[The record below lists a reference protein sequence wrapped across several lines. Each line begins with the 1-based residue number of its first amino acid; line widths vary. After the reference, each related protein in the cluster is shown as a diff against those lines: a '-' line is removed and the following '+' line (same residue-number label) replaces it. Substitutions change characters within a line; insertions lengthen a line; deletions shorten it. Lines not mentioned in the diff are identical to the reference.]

1 MASSLLLGFAGTSRL
16 SEKNFGFGRDICY
29 HVPRSL
35 MKRKNRIS
43 RKAKLPSL
51 GVLARQLN
59 PLDEPAILM
68 ERLKLETSESRHL
81 EWKIT
86 APIGSTVTK
95 KVKCRMLKA
104 LISFAN
110 TDGGFIVFGIDPKGR
125 WVGLTESEIND
136 TDPANIAEFVNE
148 CVSPEL
154 AGLNYGLLRKA
165 KRFFPVLHIPPSQLM
180 PHVTTKEFGN
190 KLADGTNVIYI
201 RKHAV
206 YCRFAG
212 KSDLATASQYARI
225 IAQRTEM
232 LRKEMLRVVRKVDLP
247 ATGSLVVSRADQK
260 PIVRVSRLTTDKTA
274 PAVRITRDPTEASEI
289 IVQEELSQAIFSE
302 INNVLDANRLLAPN
316 DLTFVLGDNVYYRIY
331 AERHLVESNGSNLE
345 MLATTALAKLYAPS
359 FFWLLALPAK
369 TVAKVISSIS
379 ADIHMRAVC
388 RLAIMLGS
396 KAIDWF
402 SASLDEKWKGYSQPP
417 GHYHLFNKM
426 KIDVASGANPILIAL
441 QQSANSRIISSV
453 EQKDISVKDLLED
466 RQLAGNLL
474 SATCRVVFENNNT
487 DDRAACRQLDIVA
500 YGADLPKRCDAILA
514 ELAKLEI

>member
-1 MASSLLLGFAGTSRL
+1 
-16 SEKNFGFGRDICY
+16 
-29 HVPRSL
+29 
-35 MKRKNRIS
+35 MKRKKHIS
-43 RKAKLPSL
+43 AKAKLPSL
-51 GVLARQLN
+51 GVLARQSN

-68 ERLKLETSESRHL
+68 ERLQLETSESRHL

-86 APIGSTVTK
+86 APVGSAVTK

-125 WVGLTESEIND
+125 WVGLSETEIKD
-136 TDPANIAEFVNE
+136 TDPANIAELLNE

-165 KRFFPVLHIPPSQLM
+165 ARFFPVLHIPPSQLM
-180 PHVTTKEFGN
+180 PHVTTKEFSE
-190 KLADGTNVIYI
+190 KLADGTNAIYI

-232 LRKEMLRVVRKVDLP
+232 LRKEMLRVVRKVDVP
-247 ATGSLVVSRADQK
+247 ATGSFVVSRTVQK

-274 PAVRITRDPTEASEI
+274 RAVRITRDPSEASEI

-316 DLTFVLGDNVYYRIY
+316 ALTFVLGDNIYYRIY
-331 AERHLVESNGSNLE
+331 AERQHVESAGSSLE

-359 FFWLLALPAK
+359 FFWLLRLPVNI
-369 TVAKVISSIS
+369 VARIIASIS
-379 ADIHMRAVC
+379 ADTHMRAVC
-388 RLAIMLGS
+388 RIAILLGP
-396 KAIDWF
+396 KASDWL
-402 SASLDEKWKGYSQPP
+402 SGVLDKKWKGFSQPP
-417 GHYHLFNKM
+417 SHYLLFNKM
-426 KIDVASGANPILIAL
+426 RIDVVSGESPMLIAL
-441 QQSANSRIISSV
+441 QQSTNSRIISSV
-453 EQKDISVKDLLED
+453 GQKDISVKDLLD
-466 RQLAGNLL
+466 NPQLAGDLL
-474 SATCRVVFENNNT
+474 SATCRAVFERNNS
-487 DDRAACRQLDIVA
+487 DDRAACRQLDILA
-500 YGADLPKRCDAILA
+500 YGADLSKRCDAIVA
-514 ELAKLEI
+514 ELAALN

>member
-1 MASSLLLGFAGTSRL
+1 
-16 SEKNFGFGRDICY
+16 
-29 HVPRSL
+29 
-35 MKRKNRIS
+35 MKRKKRS
-43 RKAKLPSL
+43 RAKAKLPSL
-51 GVLARQLN
+51 GVLARQSN

-68 ERLKLETSESRHL
+68 ERLKLETSESRYL

-110 TDGGFIVFGIDPKGR
+110 TDGGFIVFGIDPKGL
-125 WVGLTESEIND
+125 WIGLSESEIKD
-136 TDPANIAEFVNE
+136 TDPANIAELLSE

-165 KRFFPVLHIPPSQLM
+165 KRFFPLLHIPPSQLM
-180 PHVTTKEFGN
+180 PHVTTKEFGE
-190 KLADGTNVIYI
+190 KLADGTNAIYI

-247 ATGSLVVSRADQK
+247 ASGPFVVSRAVPK

-274 PAVRITRDPTEASEI
+274 PAVRITRDPSEASEI

-302 INNVLDANRLLAPN
+302 INNVIDANRLLAPN
-316 DLTFVLGDNVYYRIY
+316 ALSFVLGDNVYYRIY
-331 AERHLVESNGSNLE
+331 AERQHVESNGSSLE

-359 FFWLLALPAK
+359 FFWLLRLPADV
-369 TVAKVISSIS
+369 VAKIISGIS

-388 RLAIMLGS
+388 RMAVLLGS
-396 KAIDWF
+396 LAIDWL
-402 SASLDEKWKGYSQPP
+402 SSVLDKRWKGYSQPP
-417 GHYHLFNKM
+417 GHYLLFNKM
-426 KIDVASGANPILIAL
+426 KGDVASGENPMLIAL
-441 QQSANSRIISSV
+441 QQSTNSRIISSV
-453 EQKDISVKDLLED
+453 EQKDVSVKGLLENP
-466 RQLAGNLL
+466 QLAGDLL
-474 SATCRVVFENNNT
+474 SATCRAVFEKNNT
-487 DDRAACRQLDIVA
+487 DDRAASRQLDILA
-500 YGADLPKRCDAILA
+500 YGADLPKRCDAIVT
-514 ELAKLEI
+514 ELAKLEP